1 MIGTPNAGSPIAQS
15 SDICEPAIEDL
26 KPAAADT
33 RVAMN
38 SNTKYYIIAGDYILL
53 YEAKILLETLPLNII
68 VIWAV

>member
-38 SNTKYYIIAGDYILL
+38 SNTKYYIIAGDYPTI
-53 YEAKILLETLPLNII
+53 
-68 VIWAV
+68 